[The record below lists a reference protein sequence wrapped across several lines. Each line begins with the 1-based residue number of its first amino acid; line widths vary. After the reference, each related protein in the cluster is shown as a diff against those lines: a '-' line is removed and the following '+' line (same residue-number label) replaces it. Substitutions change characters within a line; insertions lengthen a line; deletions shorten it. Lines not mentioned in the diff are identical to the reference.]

1 MIQIY
6 DHGSA
11 RMEPLYCARQILMA
25 VLLLLLNV
33 PAFGWGREG
42 HETITR
48 IAERH
53 LTPKAQR
60 NIARYLDGH
69 TITYY
74 AKWMDEYRSTP
85 EYSYTD
91 GWHVAPVNSDL
102 VYADSL
108 LTKKGNAI
116 YGLELAVKALGDY
129 RRLPDSLVALNIKF
143 IIHLVADMHCPA
155 HIKYESHEMKY
166 NVYFEDAYHKPHKFY
181 VHHVWD
187 NEIIRVSR
195 IWSPAEW
202 AGEID
207 ILPRSKVKEM
217 AAGTPREWLH
227 DNAVRCEVQFEWAAP
242 DQRLGQDFLNKALPL
257 VETQLLY
264 AGYRLAGLLNG
275 LLG

>member
-11 RMEPLYCARQILMA
+11 RKEPLYCARQILLA

-74 AKWMDEYRSTP
+74 AKWMDEYRSTR

-108 LTKKGNAI
+108 LTKKRKCD
-116 YGLELAVKALGDY
+116 LW
-129 RRLPDSLVALNIKF
+129 P
-143 IIHLVADMHCPA
+143 
-155 HIKYESHEMKY
+155 
-166 NVYFEDAYHKPHKFY
+166 
-181 VHHVWD
+181 
-187 NEIIRVSR
+187 
-195 IWSPAEW
+195 
-202 AGEID
+202 
-207 ILPRSKVKEM
+207 
-217 AAGTPREWLH
+217 
-227 DNAVRCEVQFEWAAP
+227 
-242 DQRLGQDFLNKALPL
+242 
-257 VETQLLY
+257 
-264 AGYRLAGLLNG
+264 
-275 LLG
+275 